1 MTATAKKY
9 NKGMILKQAW
19 VIFRNNSQNLT
30 FSESLKQSWSNAK
43 KSIETSLKTVKKVEI
58 KGLDFNTIYKENYG
72 MVKGWVKFKIA
83 NIDAIEEV
91 ANNVFLK
98 VYKHLE
104 VFDCERGKLKTWLYQ
119 ITKNAI
125 IDYYRVNKNSSLFV
139 NVDSL
144 INDEEEKIDSS
155 NVFIA
160 NVDSNSSIENEEL
173 KAKMMLAFRN
183 LKTNYRKVAIMY
195 FMNGLKYNE
204 IADAMQISMANV
216 KVSIMRAKEMLQN
229 ELQAEYSLL

>member
-1 MTATAKKY
+1 MTTTKKY
-9 NKGMILKQAW
+9 NKGLILKNAW
-19 VIFRNNSQNLT
+19 VIFRNGQNLT
-30 FSESLKQSWSNAK
+30 FSESLKQSWTNAK
-43 KSIETSLKTVKKVEI
+43 KVANTIVKTVKKAEN
-58 KGLDFNTIYKENYG
+58 KALDFNTIYKENYN
-72 MVKGWVKFKIA
+72 MVKGWVKFKIS

-144 INDEEEKIDSS
+144 MNDDEEQIDGS
-155 NVFIA
+155 NMFVA
-160 NVDSNSSIENEEL
+160 DVDSNSGIENEEL
-173 KAKMMLAFRN
+173 KAKMMIAFRG

-195 FMNGLKYNE
+195 FMNGLKYDE
-204 IADAMQISMANV
+204 IADAMQISMSNV